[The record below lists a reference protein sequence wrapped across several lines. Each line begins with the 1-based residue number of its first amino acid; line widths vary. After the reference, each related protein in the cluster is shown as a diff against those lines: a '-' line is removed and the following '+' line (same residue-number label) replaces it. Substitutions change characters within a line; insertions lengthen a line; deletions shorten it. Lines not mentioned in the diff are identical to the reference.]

1 MNAIE
6 QKLLD
11 LYKPLK
17 HHEIKEQLTLAI
29 AAKLAKTK
37 PAPLI
42 GDLVG
47 ECSIIKYNAT
57 ETMFKGKWDA
67 LTVQAARGH
76 IVDVDLRPVNMP
88 FPKMFNVGEMG
99 LTFNDE
105 DVVCLHRK
113 RNGFMIT
120 VFVRNGVVQ
129 FASTG
134 TTDSDYVN
142 LAASMFTNAMR
153 EEIYKLITRWS
164 QGITLTFEVCHDSD
178 PHIIPEPQG
187 LYLLGARFNSWGS
200 SYNNFG
206 LTNECAC
213 VLRKHG
219 IFYDSPAWR
228 TFKDAKEIAKKC
240 NHEGFVIW
248 RTGRSYPYGGTP
260 LKIKSDIYLVSKLLA
275 RSNANNIV
283 KRVTDFKARNADNEE
298 FWPLFDHIQENMS
311 TFAVADEQKRLALI
325 RNFIKETNLKGT

>member
-1 MNAIE
+1 MSLIE
-6 QKLLD
+6 QKLIE

-17 HHEIKEQLTLAI
+17 QHEIKAQLSLAI

-37 PAPLI
+37 SAPLM
-42 GDLVG
+42 GDLVS

-57 ETMFKGKWDA
+57 ETMFKGKWNA

-76 IVDVDLRPVNMP
+76 VVDVELNPVNMP

-99 LTFNDE
+99 LTFRDD
-105 DVVCLHRK
+105 DVVAMHRK

-120 VFVRNGVVQ
+120 AFVRNDVVQ

-142 LAASMFTNAMR
+142 LAASMFTNAIR
-153 EEIYKLITRWS
+153 EEIIKLNREMFPD
-164 QGITLTFEVCHDSD
+164 GLTLIFEVCHDSD
-178 PHIIPEPQG
+178 PHIIPEVQG
-187 LYLLGARFNSWGS
+187 LYLLGARV
-200 SYNNFG
+200 NNWSAVYLNQR
-206 LTNECAC
+206 LTGVCAER
-213 VLRKHG
+213 LRKHG
-219 IFYDSPAWR
+219 VFFDHYTYQRFS
-228 TFKDAKEIAKKC
+228 DAKRIAKQC
-240 NHEGFVIW
+240 DHEGFVIW
-248 RTGRSYPYGGTP
+248 GQCGTIYDVP

-275 RSNANNIV
+275 RSNVNNIV
-283 KRVTDFKARNADNEE
+283 KRVLDFKARNAENEE

-311 TFAVADEQKRLALI
+311 TFAVADEQTRLSLI